1 MTTESPI
8 TPTESRL
15 LRDARALIKAKG
27 LSVLARECGVKPDVL
42 RRKTPCLE
50 LLAATYEDSISRY
63 EATLSES
70 VRENEER
77 EEREDEVPAGPRLA
91 SETPTDTKAAEPAIP
106 FVVANHAADPSSA
119 SDDWV
124 GSGKDLPTF
133 QRDKYVDRNAPPPVE
148 TQTITHVSPEQ
159 QADDMM
165 KEAQKNANR
174 LAQERQAREAAER
187 AAQPKGPNWT
197 QDDKSFGQQVRQVE
211 GLPVVPDPRGNW
223 SDPMKKKPRTGP
235 HIVREVR
242 K

>member
-8 TPTESRL
+8 APTESRL
-15 LRDARALIKAKG
+15 LRDARALIEAKG
-27 LSVLARECGVKPDVL
+27 LSALARECGVTRDVL

-50 LLAATYEDSISRY
+50 LLSATYEDTVSRY
-63 EATLSES
+63 EGALSDS

-77 EEREDEVPAGPRLA
+77 DEEVAAGPRLA
-91 SETPTDTKAAEPAIP
+91 SETPTDTERVEPVGVP

-148 TQTITHVSPEQ
+148 VQTITHVSPEQ

-165 KEAQKNANR
+165 KEAQKNAQR
-174 LAQERQAREAAER
+174 LAKERQEREAAER

-223 SDPMKKKPRTGP
+223 SDPMKKKPRVGP